1 MTELEKRL
9 WMCLLQLAEQADED
23 CPQHHRTTHFNEALR
38 DADYLINE
46 MWALSKKLNEEEV
59 R

>member
-23 CPQHHRTTHFNEALR
+23 CPQEFRTTHFNEALEE
-38 DADYLINE
+38 ANELINE
-46 MWALSKKLNEEEV
+46 MWEMSRKLPT
-59 R
+59 